1 MEIAKILSFS
11 HYDDKMMH
19 FLDPALRK
27 ANLYQTY
34 AKLTPHSYA
43 VRMKHMN
50 ATLSIIVGNK
60 SFNNKAEILHILKH
74 ICGSTWFQT
83 TWS

>member
-34 AKLTPHSYA
+34 GKLTPHSYA

-50 ATLSIIVGNK
+50 ATLVRK
-60 SFNNKAEILHILKH
+60 ELK
-74 ICGSTWFQT
+74 TEFQAIEDIP
-83 TWS
+83 SGKEQ